1 MLLQELYQDLADRC
15 SMSATNAAD
24 QLRMRLAAN
33 NQLRRLFTKF
43 DIQSNRE
50 VAELTTVA
58 ATHTY
63 YLDRRV
69 LRALNFRETNSP
81 AKLDYM
87 SRQNFEEDNPNPAPT
102 ETGVPSIY
110 VPMRKVRV
118 TTQPTAAS
126 QISVVSDSALDIVS
140 YYVVVKGLSNGVE
153 TTERLLLTGIVEVVT
168 TATFD
173 SLLSITKDATNGTV
187 RTTSNAGVVL
197 NVSLQPG
204 ETFVEHWEVRLHQI
218 PNDAYTI
225 PYSFQCIP
233 WTLSNDEDPIHL
245 PDVYSEAFLALVAA
259 DVLFRQGDKGY
270 TFWKQEGERLIQ
282 EVMDMDFLGEDNDL
296 RFGFTDVSYGVE
308 I

>member
-1 MLLQELYQDLADRC
+1 MLLQELYQDIADRC
-15 SMSATNAAD
+15 SMSATNATD

-33 NQLRRLFTKF
+33 NQLKRLFTKF

-50 VAELTTVA
+50 RAELTTTA

-63 YLDRRV
+63 ILDRRV
-69 LRALNFRETNSP
+69 LRALNFRETDSP

-87 SRQNFEEDNPNPAPT
+87 NRQNFEEDYPDPAVT

-118 TTQPTAAS
+118 SAQPTAAS
-126 QISVVSDSALDIVS
+126 VISVVSDSGLDVLT
-140 YYVVVKGLSNGVE
+140 YFVVVKGLVSGVE
-153 TTERLLLTGIVEVVT
+153 VTERLTLTGAVAVNT

-173 SLLSITKDATNGTV
+173 FLFSITKDATNGNITA
-187 RTTSNAGVVL
+187 TSNVGAVTNIV
-197 NVSLQPG
+197 LQPG
-204 ETFVEHWEVRLHQI
+204 ETFLEHWEVRLHQI
-218 PNDAYTI
+218 PDDTYTV

-245 PDVYSEAFLALVAA
+245 PDVYSEAFLALIAA
-259 DVLFRQGDKGY
+259 DIMFRQGDKNYAG
-270 TFWKQEGERLIQ
+270 WKQEGERLIQ
-282 EVMDMDFLGEDNDL
+282 EVMDMDFLGQDNDL
-296 RFGFTDVSYGVE
+296 RFGFPEVGYSVE